1 MYVVPCITLYFHIGI
16 GCTTHQGERDALLFA
31 RRSANLTLA
40 SIFFFPLHP
49 CLAFIHKFLT
59 HIFISA
65 GRSKMLQFFLL
76 FCERNRSECD
86 LPQGLYRTVSKGS
99 NKKSKNLKK
108 LQTRPSSEQIP
119 WRQCCLR
126 SYGRQCLM
134 FTPLLHMPGG
144 TCHPDLYQRIRRE
157 DWKITLRL
165 LLRFVHC
172 CTLSLRWSS

>member
-1 MYVVPCITLYFHIGI
+1 MYYFVLPHWHWMYTTGGRERCTFVCSQICEPYFGFHLFLSSAPLPRFHPQVFDAYFYLCWTL
-16 GCTTHQGERDALLFA
+16 QDA
-31 RRSANLTLA
+31 AN
-40 SIFFFPLHP
+40 
-49 CLAFIHKFLT
+49 
-59 HIFISA
+59 
-65 GRSKMLQFFLL
+65 FLL